1 MFEPTSITDAEIDA
15 FVDQM
20 DRADVALAVHVG
32 RVRRAGDPVREL
44 LETRAAI
51 LRWCADAKVARTFGN
66 ECVRATAAAVHA
78 MTLPEF
84 SDYLRALDYL
94 AREEAVR
101 TRGVA

>member
-1 MFEPTSITDAEIDA
+1 MYEATSMTDAEIDTV
-15 FVDQM
+15 VDDM
-20 DRADVALAVHVG
+20 ERTDAALAVHVQ
-32 RVRRAGDPVREL
+32 RFRRWDDPVRDL

-51 LRWCADAKVARTFGN
+51 LRWCADPKVARSFSR

-84 SDYLRALDYL
+84 SDYVRSLDYL
-94 AREEAVR
+94 ARMEAAR